1 MVYTKT
7 APSSAQPSVQ
17 LDSPSLQTPSTYR
30 LSQDVSSVGPSDNSN
45 GPLLPLSIPIQRNGH
60 GAHPSSKQT
69 SQRTAK
75 DLVDRAIQRDHL
87 SPLLTVR
94 SMYVDEREDGEEG
107 DVRGADEC
115 VREVGGERGAEE
127 DLEDAQ
133 DRDGED
139 GEE

>member
-1 MVYTKT
+1 
-7 APSSAQPSVQ
+7 
-17 LDSPSLQTPSTYR
+17 
-30 LSQDVSSVGPSDNSN
+30 
-45 GPLLPLSIPIQRNGH
+45 
-60 GAHPSSKQT
+60 
-69 SQRTAK
+69 
-75 DLVDRAIQRDHL
+75 
-87 SPLLTVR
+87 
-94 SMYVDEREDGEEG
+94 MYVDEREDGEEG